1 MTMKADSL
9 QSQISKAL
17 GIAAMG
23 VALAGPMPAMAD
35 GAASK
40 STVYRARNSYGQRVL
55 GLADAAAKGDF
66 DAFLDKRAVNGF
78 DLFISG
84 SNRMNGVKDKA
95 AKKAEL
101 ELEKAIY
108 EAVKAKDK
116 AGLKKNYDEFIKVA
130 DLAPLFRPGELGQTD
145 TSGYSPTWG
154 TDRYGHAS
162 LLFFSLSFL
171 ATISSTRKLTSLSKH
186 SQLNPNPSSLPCRQ
200 YIYQR

>member
-1 MTMKADSL
+1 MAFGPARLRMTMKADSM
-9 QSQISKAL
+9 QSQISKAF

-23 VALAGPMPAMAD
+23 IALAGPMPAMAD

-55 GLADAAAKGDF
+55 GLGEAAAKGDF
-66 DAFLDKRAVNGF
+66 DAFLEKRAVNGF

-130 DLAPLFRPGELGQTD
+130 DLKPQFKPGELGQTD

-154 TDRYGHAS
+154 TDRCV
-162 LLFFSLSFL
+162 
-171 ATISSTRKLTSLSKH
+171 KLDYFCACSILERELT
-186 SQLNPNPSSLPCRQ
+186 
-200 YIYQR
+200 

>member
-1 MTMKADSL
+1 MKADSL

-55 GLADAAAKGDF
+55 GLGDAAAKGDF

-84 SNRMNGVKDKA
+84 SHRMNGVKDKA
-95 AKKAEL
+95 TKKA
-101 ELEKAIY
+101 
-108 EAVKAKDK
+108 D
-116 AGLKKNYDEFIKVA
+116 DEFIKVA
-130 DLAPLFRPGELGQTD
+130 DLAPLFKPGELGQTD

-154 TDRYGHAS
+154 TDRYVPC
-162 LLFFSLSFL
+162 LLVVFFSPVIL
-171 ATISSTRKLTSLSKH
+171 ATISSTKKLTSLSKH